1 MGAMNKRYYLELLQ
15 QAWID
20 FLQRRGH
27 EISLPEQIIDVITSY
42 CEGHNSFRWL
52 LFATER
58 QVKRLT
64 PSERRQ
70 LAREI
75 EAAREQGQKPYVVV
89 RFAVPKSKIIIKPA
103 EKALETGYI
112 DSARGG
118 IPWFE

>member
-27 EISLPEQIIDVITSY
+27 EVSIPEPIVDVITSY

-52 LFATER
+52 LFAAEG
-58 QVKRLT
+58 QVKRLS

-75 EAAREQGQKPYVVV
+75 EAAREQGQKPFVVV

-103 EKALETGYI
+103 EKALETGCI

>member
-1 MGAMNKRYYLELLQ
+1 MNKRRYLELLQ

-27 EISLPEQIIDVITSY
+27 EISIPEQIIDVITSY

-52 LFATER
+52 LFAAAG

-89 RFAVPKSKIIIKPA
+89 RFSVPKSKIIIKPA
-103 EKALETGYI
+103 ENALETGRI
-112 DSARGG
+112 GSARGG
-118 IPWFE
+118 IPWYK